1 MIQIFKEYSHDLLRL
16 LPKVV
21 AAIIVFLFFWF
32 LSNRIRNLVRKKR
45 IFLKQNDTLITN
57 FAASFLKGIIMI
69 IGFTVSMSILGLSGI
84 ASGIVTGAGVSAVVL
99 GFAFKNVGENLISGV
114 MLIISRPFNT
124 GDFISVS
131 DITGNVVSMN
141 LKTTDVRTID
151 GKMIYIPNSLIVNN
165 PLTNYTIEGKRR
177 FDFEVELDA
186 TVNTHTCRELMR
198 KALEQ
203 IPEIMN
209 DPEPVFTVSQLAAN
223 VKLKA
228 YYWLKIAEANRSILE
243 INSEAIENCKD
254 EFEKAG
260 IELADTNDLQ
270 ITNEKISVELLK
282 L

>member
-1 MIQIFKEYSHDLLRL
+1 MIQIFEEYSHDLLRL

-21 AAIIVFLFFWF
+21 AAVVVFLFFWF
-32 LSNRIRNLVRKKR
+32 LSNRIRNVVKKR
-45 IFLKQNDTLITN
+45 RSFLKIKDAMIAN
-57 FAASFLKGIIMI
+57 FAASFLKVIII
-69 IGFTVSMSILGLSGI
+69 LIGFSISMSVLGLSGV

-99 GFAFKNVGENLISGV
+99 GFAFKNVGENLVSGV
-114 MLIISRPFNT
+114 MLIVSRPFNT

-131 DITGNVVSMN
+131 DITGNIVSMN

-151 GKMIYIPNSLIVNN
+151 GKMIYIPNSLIINN
-165 PLTNYTIEGKRR
+165 PLTNYTVEGKRR

-186 TVNTHTCRELMR
+186 TVNTHVCRELMG
-198 KALEQ
+198 KALDQ
-203 IPEIMN
+203 IPEIMK
-209 DPEPVFTVSQLAAN
+209 DPLPVIAVSQLAAN

-260 IELADTNDLQ
+260 IELADITDLQ
-270 ITNEKISVELLK
+270 ITNDKISVELLK